1 MTLDA
6 SAEFADSP
14 DGAEIRPQTSLQGT
28 PMRILTIMAG
38 GGGVRFWPESRRAR
52 PKQFLALEGERSL
65 LQATADRAL
74 PLFSWDRISVITG
87 ADYTIATQSQLPKL
101 PRENLLLEPAA
112 RNTAACLGLACAV
125 WVRRDPEAVLA
136 VTPADH
142 LISPDERF
150 QHCLRSALE
159 AVEADPDSVYLL
171 GIAPTR
177 PATGYGYI
185 EVESPWDRLPACHPP
200 EKTRQ
205 AGSLSHEAPPPSLPV
220 LRFREKPD
228 LATATQFLTSGR
240 HSWNAGIFVWQ
251 ARRFL
256 DLLARYQPKMA
267 EVVQR
272 MAAQGINE
280 DWDELTRDEFRQLPS
295 ISVDHAVLEPLSR
308 ETHSGLQMIPADF
321 TWSDVGSWQ
330 TWPELWGRDEHGNTI
345 RGPHAGVETTDC
357 IVQTRPGHLV
367 GTFGIEGLLIVHTPT
382 ATLIARRDDEAG
394 VRRLVA
400 EIERLGSAE
409 WL

>member
-1 MTLDA
+1 
-6 SAEFADSP
+6 
-14 DGAEIRPQTSLQGT
+14 
-28 PMRILTIMAG
+28 MRILTIMAG

-87 ADYTIATQSQLPKL
+87 ADYAIATQSQLPKL

-185 EVESPWDRLPACHPP
+185 EVEPLSQD
-200 EKTRQ
+200 
-205 AGSLSHEAPPPSLPV
+205 AGSPLPIPHSLLPSPNSSLPV

-321 TWSDVGSWQ
+321 SWSDVGSWQ

-367 GTFGIEGLLIVHTPT
+367 GTFGVEGLLIVHTPT
-382 ATLIARRDDEAG
+382 ATLVARRDDEAG

-400 EIERLGSAE
+400 EMERLGSVE